1 MNLPMTIR
9 RFCAGCGRRIVF
21 DWVHDMNSEDNLPT
35 YYHISCYEEKYGKTI
50 QSSPASGLPPQSG
63 EKG

>member
-21 DWVHDMNSEDNLPT
+21 DWVYDMNSEDNSPT
-35 YYHISCYEEKYGKTI
+35 YYHIPCYEEKYGKI
-50 QSSPASGLPPQSG
+50 QPGNTGLPPESG

>member
-1 MNLPMTIR
+1 MLPMTIR

-21 DWVHDMNSEDNLPT
+21 DWVHDMNSEDSLPN
-35 YYHISCYEEKYGKTI
+35 YYHIPFYEEKYDKTV
-50 QSSPASGLPPQSG
+50 QSSSTSGLPHQSG